1 MSFIMDTVKCSECKR
16 HMNVAFGI
24 VGTSPIA
31 EWPTECAFCK
41 AKPPFEKV
49 SGGWHAAEDGGLK
62 EEEKTP

>member
-1 MSFIMDTVKCSECKR
+1 
-16 HMNVAFGI
+16 MNVAFGI